1 MGIGE
6 VSEMKI
12 DPAKYKELTYKIIG
26 AAMEVHNHLGPDHN
40 EEVYQKALENEFN
53 TQGLA
58 FEPQK
63 SVSIEYK
70 GSQVGLRF
78 LDFVVDD
85 RVIVEIKATSELTSL
100 HQWQVLYY
108 FAATEYPIALLI
120 NFGSDKLEYKRLLPN
135 EKILTYRE
143 KKEKKE
149 RIPSR

>member
-1 MGIGE
+1 LGIGE

-26 AAMEVHNHLGPDHN
+26 AAMEVHNHLGPGHN
-40 EEVYQKALENEFN
+40 EEVYQKALENEFKN
-53 TQGLA
+53 QGLA
-58 FEPQK
+58 FESQK

>member
-1 MGIGE
+1 
-6 VSEMKI
+6 MKI

-26 AAMEVHNHLGPDHN
+26 AAMEVHNHLGPGHN
-40 EEVYQKALENEFN
+40 EEVYQKALENEFKN
-53 TQGLA
+53 QGLA
-58 FEPQK
+58 FESQK

>member
-1 MGIGE
+1 
-6 VSEMKI
+6 MKI

-40 EEVYQKALENEFN
+40 EEVYQKALENEFKN
-53 TQGLA
+53 QGLA
-58 FEPQK
+58 FESQK